1 MKKVSDKQ
9 KDSNRIISE
18 IKADKIKKLGRICLF
33 CRRKVGNVD
42 LVHIIRR
49 SYSERLKTDK
59 KNMILGCRECHDMFD
74 NGDARKLEKFPTF
87 EFVLN
92 RMKKLD
98 ELYYNRFVRKR
109 LGRNV

>member
-1 MKKVSDKQ
+1 
-9 KDSNRIISE
+9 
-18 IKADKIKKLGRICLF
+18 
-33 CRRKVGNVD
+33 
-42 LVHIIRR
+42 
-49 SYSERLKTDK
+49 
-59 KNMILGCRECHDMFD
+59 MILGCRECHDMFD

-87 EFVLN
+87 ELVLN